1 MVDLS
6 PTHRLD
12 TQLVTPI
19 QVSPLIFALCI
30 LIGVDYFRGTL
41 YLSSTIPVGILVGFL
56 VIFGLS
62 HFIPKLKF
70 GQLHGLY
77 LVLYHV
83 VLGLALIFILPV
95 LSYYLFLWIL
105 LLYLGEYYYQAKGML
120 ASLAVLLVV
129 LVAGSAYQLHGFS
142 STSIL
147 MILPYFM
154 VLTAITLVLTRI
166 VLGGRRERLSLN
178 EKIVKTEY
186 EHERLVALINS
197 MSEAVIAT
205 DEAGKITIYNAAALD
220 LLDTNSELTGKL
232 ISECLRLTDGTKKSV
247 DIMQVAKQTRYILRR
262 TDLMLPVND
271 TDQMALDINISRV
284 SMTAAIVKQEG
295 YTFLMRD
302 ITAQKS
308 LDEERDLFISEV
320 SHELRTPI
328 TIAEANISM
337 ANLQA
342 TKPDRDEDAL
352 VGSIDKA
359 HKQVLFLADMVN
371 DLSTL
376 SRASRDDKSM
386 DVDTF
391 SIREIILELARTY
404 APQAD
409 KKGLYLKA
417 NVEFKLPEVTSS
429 KLYLKE
435 ILQNFVTNAIKYTKE
450 GGITVRAYAHN
461 EQTLAITIHDTGI
474 GISKSEITKVFEK
487 FWRSEDPYTRQ
498 TSGTGLG
505 LYITSKLAGR
515 IGAEITVESTVGEGT
530 TFGILLPVIAVKT
543 VDQKKVANDQVAH
556 IFE

>member
-1 MVDLS
+1 M
-6 PTHRLD
+6 
-12 TQLVTPI
+12 
-19 QVSPLIFALCI
+19 
-30 LIGVDYFRGTL
+30 
-41 YLSSTIPVGILVGFL
+41 
-56 VIFGLS
+56 
-62 HFIPKLKF
+62 
-70 GQLHGLY
+70 
-77 LVLYHV
+77 
-83 VLGLALIFILPV
+83 LG
-95 LSYYLFLWIL
+95 
-105 LLYLGEYYYQAKGML
+105 
-120 ASLAVLLVV
+120 SLAVLLVV

-147 MILPYFM
+147 EILPYFM

-232 ISECLRLTDGTKKSV
+232 ISECLRLTDSTKKSV

-450 GGITVRAYAHN
+450 GGITVRAHAHN